1 MESYLSYLGEII
13 SIIIEYSHPRTTY
26 TINKLWKELT
36 YTKLDKQKQIVLSVR
51 NNAYHTFKLLL
62 NDPSI
67 DLNMNYSYYFNTYIQ
82 MSFFMCNLKLIE
94 LICTYDRA
102 DMLRIFIDKNKK
114 YITIPY
120 SSNITKEC
128 LTVFIEKGIAIPN
141 NLKELFKQ
149 SYRKDITDM
158 LK

>member
-1 MESYLSYLGEII
+1 MSILNYLCEII
-13 SIIIEYSHPRTTY
+13 DNIITYSNPKTTY
-26 TINKLWKELT
+26 PINKVWKELT
-36 YTKLDKQKQIVLSVR
+36 YCKLNKQKQIVLSIR
-51 NNAYHTFKLLL
+51 NNHYHTFKLLI
-62 NDPSI
+62 NDPTI

-94 LICTYDRA
+94 LICTYDRL

-128 LTVFIEKGIAIPN
+128 LSVFIEKGITIPY
-141 NLKELFKQ
+141 NLKELYER